1 MGGVPSQTC
10 SSVLYGD
17 LLCSNRLSNHWGGT
31 TMPIFRFSAF
41 HALVVIGGLCAT
53 PLFAQNPVAET
64 NAGSAAAPPLF
75 QGIVV
80 DANGKTVGRLGAI
93 GHEGYNTVIRQING
107 IWIEL
112 QLDMVSGFVPKGF
125 NYWYQ
130 SSDCSGQP
138 FLMVNSSAGGS
149 ALALPAQGALAVVSP
164 AAEPAIYFA
173 GTPSLLTIKSYR
185 SASSSFC
192 SAYGNF
198 PQYFGLPQ
206 SVPLSSF
213 GIAPPFSIK

>member
-1 MGGVPSQTC
+1 
-10 SSVLYGD
+10 
-17 LLCSNRLSNHWGGT
+17 
-31 TMPIFRFSAF
+31 MPIFRSSVF
-41 HALVVIGGLCAT
+41 HALVVIGGLFGT
-53 PLFAQNPVAET
+53 PLFAQNTVAEA
-64 NAGSAAAPPLF
+64 NANAAAPPLF

-80 DANGKTVGRLGAI
+80 DANEKTVGRLGAI
-93 GHEGYNTVIRQING
+93 GHEGYNTVIRQIDG
-107 IWIEL
+107 IWVEL

-130 SSDCSGQP
+130 SSDCSGQAY
-138 FLMVNSSAGGS
+138 LMVNSSAGGGI
-149 ALALPAQGALAVVSP
+149 LALPTQGALAVVPP
-164 AAEPAIYFA
+164 ATEPAIYFA

-185 SASSSFC
+185 SATSSFC
-192 SAYGNF
+192 STYGNF

>member
-1 MGGVPSQTC
+1 
-10 SSVLYGD
+10 
-17 LLCSNRLSNHWGGT
+17 
-31 TMPIFRFSAF
+31 MPIFRSSVFR
-41 HALVVIGGLCAT
+41 ALVVIGGLFAT
-53 PLFAQNPVAET
+53 PLFAQNTVAEA
-64 NAGSAAAPPLF
+64 NANAAAAPPLF

-93 GHEGYNTVIRQING
+93 GHEGYNTVIRQIEG
-107 IWIEL
+107 IWVEL

-130 SSDCSGQP
+130 SSDCSGQAY
-138 FLMVNSSAGGS
+138 LMVNSSAGGS
-149 ALALPAQGALAVVSP
+149 VLALPAQGAVALVSP
-164 AAEPAIYFA
+164 ATEPSVYFA

-185 SASSSFC
+185 PATSSFC
-192 SAYGNF
+192 STYGNF

-213 GIAPPFSIK
+213 AIAPPFSIK